1 MEKKIKIDSK
11 NSLKLNN
18 NVGWLFIYKDQ
29 FGRDIVPTLV
39 PVLNA
44 GIDLVFGIYKETGG
58 KFTRD
63 SIMQI
68 DTDALTD
75 ALIQATAIEATDLIN
90 ITWAL
95 AKNADEDIP
104 EPREWVRQFDTFPV
118 DVIAPEVFKML
129 FKGMVSTKNSR
140 RLQNLFENL
149 QPSLT
154 STNSS
159 SLEVVED

>member
-1 MEKKIKIDSK
+1 MEKNIKIDSK

-58 KFTRD
+58 KFTKD

-75 ALIQATAIEATDLIN
+75 AMIQATAIEATDLIN

-95 AKNADEDIP
+95 AKNADEDLP

-140 RLQNLFENL
+140 RLQNLFESL
-149 QPSLT
+149 QPSST
-154 STNSS
+154 STKSS
-159 SLEVVED
+159 SQEAVGD

>member
-58 KFTRD
+58 KFTKD

-140 RLQNLFENL
+140 RLQNLFESL

-159 SLEVVED
+159 SLEAVED

>member
-1 MEKKIKIDSK
+1 MEKNIKIDSK

-58 KFTRD
+58 KFTKD

-149 QPSLT
+149 QPSST
-154 STNSS
+154 STKSS
-159 SLEVVED
+159 SQEAVGD

>member
-1 MEKKIKIDSK
+1 MEKKVKIDSK
-11 NSLKLNN
+11 NSIKLNN

-44 GIDLVFGIYKETGG
+44 GIDLVFGIYRETGG
-58 KFTRD
+58 KFTKD
-63 SIMQI
+63 SIMAI
-68 DTDALTD
+68 DTDAVTD

-95 AKNADEDIP
+95 AKNADDEIP

-118 DVIAPEVFKML
+118 DIIAPEVFKML
-129 FKGMVSTKNSR
+129 YKGMVSTKNLK
-140 RLQNLFENL
+140 RLQNLFESL
-149 QPSLT
+149 QPNLT
-154 STNSS
+154 STSS
-159 SLEVVED
+159 SSQEAAED

>member
-1 MEKKIKIDSK
+1 MEKNIKIDSK

-58 KFTRD
+58 KFTKD

-159 SLEVVED
+159 SQEAVED

>member
-58 KFTRD
+58 KFTKD

-159 SLEVVED
+159 SQEAVED

>member
-58 KFTRD
+58 KFTKD

-140 RLQNLFENL
+140 RLQNLFESL

-159 SLEVVED
+159 SQEVVED

>member
-1 MEKKIKIDSK
+1 MEKNIKIDSK

-58 KFTRD
+58 KFTKD

-140 RLQNLFENL
+140 RLQNQFENL
-149 QPSLT
+149 QPSST
-154 STNSS
+154 STKSS
-159 SLEVVED
+159 SQEAVGD

>member
-1 MEKKIKIDSK
+1 MEKKVKIDSK

-58 KFTRD
+58 KFTKD

-129 FKGMVSTKNSR
+129 FNGMVSTKNSR

-159 SLEVVED
+159 SQEAVED

>member
-1 MEKKIKIDSK
+1 MEKNIKIDSK

-58 KFTRD
+58 KFTKD

-118 DVIAPEVFKML
+118 DIIAPAVFELVFKS
-129 FKGMVSTKNSR
+129 MVSTKNWK
-140 RLQNLFENL
+140 RLQSLRESL
-149 QPSLT
+149 QPTST
-154 STNSS
+154 STN
-159 SLEVVED
+159 